1 MIPKASQRAGGQD
14 LATHLLNGFDNEY
27 VEVAEVRGAV
37 ASDLHG
43 AFAEWEAIAHNL
55 TKCRNYLYSLSVN
68 PDLGQGQLSRDQYR
82 DYAERVEKAL
92 GLTDQPRAMIY
103 HIKNGREH
111 CHIVWSRID
120 AQAGKAIHQAFDHE
134 KLMMVTREFARDHG
148 LKLPAGYERGGDD
161 RKRKSLYE
169 MQQQRNSGLTR
180 EERVAAVTAAWKQSD
195 SPKAFVRALEEMGY
209 VLATGKRPYI
219 LVDLYGDMNA
229 LPKLIDDRSVR
240 TKDIR
245 AFLEA
250 EFPPE
255 TLPTVDEAK
264 ALVTQHRQAREDFVK
279 SGRDARKLDKL
290 KAAQRERRQKV
301 ESAQAAMVTRHRNEL
316 LAHAKEQLADRRALN
331 VRYLAEVRRVKQM
344 RAAAKPT
351 GLAAFLGRVTGVN
364 LIISALHKR
373 QDAQR
378 YAAFLAG
385 KSALVARQAEAR
397 HALQHRHKLQ
407 SMDMAR
413 ELRALSQ
420 IEARELKSYEVA
432 QQRAERIR
440 QRQGHDHMPALNLA
454 LKPKGLPAM
463 PHKAKDRYRKSD
475 HRRDDDRRHDRQL
488 QDGGVSDQRQDAG
501 DHGGDDRSGHS
512 VMRDAFGAAAKQR
525 TEKAESERTGRGE
538 SGSAGRG
545 DGGGQQGHRQQTHH
559 RTREMDVSEDQ
570 VPAFETLP
578 SAVPEPHWTELPL
591 ANEFREAA
599 RDKEEA
605 KTDRGSGG
613 RRIRPSRAARSD
625 ERDGDDRDFER
636 ER

>member
-82 DYAERVEKAL
+82 DYAQRVEEAM
-92 GLTDQPRAMIY
+92 GLTGQPRAMIY

-148 LKLPAGYERGGDD
+148 LTLPAGYERGGDD

-169 MQQQRNSGLTR
+169 MQQQRNAGITK
-180 EERVAAVTAAWKQSD
+180 EERMAAVTAAWKRSD

-209 VLATGKRPYI
+209 VLATGKRPYV

-255 TLPTVDEAK
+255 SLPSVDEART
-264 ALVTQHRQAREDFVK
+264 LVAQHRQAREDFVK
-279 SGRDARKLDKL
+279 SGCDARKLDQL
-290 KAAQRERRQKV
+290 KAVQRERRQKV
-301 ESAQAAMVTRHRNEL
+301 EAAQAAVVARHKAERL
-316 LAHAKEQLADRRALN
+316 VLAQEQLAARRQLKA
-331 VRYLAEVRRVKQM
+331 RYLTETRRIKDA

-351 GLAAFLGRVTGVN
+351 GLAAFLGRVTGVSFV
-364 LIISALHKR
+364 IAKLHKHR
-373 QDAQR
+373 DAQR
-378 YAAFLAG
+378 HAAFLAD
-385 KSALVARQAEAR
+385 KVALMDKQLRDKRGLEYR
-397 HALQHRHKLQ
+397 HSLQIA
-407 SMDMAR
+407 DMAR
-413 ELRALSQ
+413 ELRTLAQ
-420 IEARELKSYEVA
+420 VEARELKSYETA
-432 QQRAERIR
+432 QRREERIR
-440 QRQGHDHMPALNLA
+440 QRQGHVHIPALNLS
-454 LKPKGLPAM
+454 LKPKGRPAV
-463 PHKAKDRYRKSD
+463 PHKAKDRYRKHD
-475 HRRDDDRRHDRQL
+475 HQQDDRRQVRRDRDGGEHDRL
-488 QDGGVSDQRQDAG
+488 QGAD
-501 DHGGDDRSGHS
+501 DHRADHRDSRGT
-512 VMRDAFGAAAKQR
+512 VRDAFGNAARQGS
-525 TEKAESERTGRGE
+525 EKAERNRTGRDE
-538 SGSAGRG
+538 SSGDSRTG
-545 DGGGQQGHRQQTHH
+545 DGGAEGRRV
-559 RTREMDVSEDQ
+559 RTRPQSWEIEVSEDQ
-570 VPAFETLP
+570 LTAFDAP
-578 SAVPEPHWTELPL
+578 SHHGMPDPHWTELPL

-599 RDKEEA
+599 RGKEEA
-605 KTDRGSGG
+605 SGRSDSDG
-613 RRIRPSRAARSD
+613 RRIRPPRSARGKG
-625 ERDGDDRDFER
+625 RDGEDKDFER

>member
-55 TKCRNYLYSLSVN
+55 TRCRNYLYSLSVN
-68 PDLGQGQLSRDQYR
+68 PDLGQGQLSREQYL
-82 DYAERVEKAL
+82 DYAQRVEKAL
-92 GLTDQPRAMIY
+92 GLTDQPRAMIF

-111 CHIVWSRID
+111 CHIVWSRVD

-169 MQQQRNSGLTR
+169 MQQQRNSGVTKEDR
-180 EERVAAVTAAWKQSD
+180 MAAVTAAWKRSD

-255 TLPTVDEAK
+255 SLPTVDEAK
-264 ALVTQHRQAREDFVK
+264 ALVAQHRQAREDFVK
-279 SGRDARKLDKL
+279 SGRDARKLDQL
-290 KAAQRERRQKV
+290 KAVQRARREKV
-301 ESAQAAMVTRHRNEL
+301 EAVQAAMVMRHRDEL
-316 LAHAKEQLADRRALN
+316 FAQAAQQLSVRRAIN
-331 VRYLAEVRRVKQM
+331 VRFMTEARRVKAA
-344 RAAAKPT
+344 REAAKPT

-378 YAAFLAG
+378 YAAFLAE
-385 KSALVARQAEAR
+385 KTELRTRQTEAR
-397 HALQHRHKLQ
+397 TALQYRHKLQ
-407 SMDMAR
+407 SMDIAR

-420 IEARELKSYEVA
+420 IEARELRSFEVA
-432 QQRAERIR
+432 QRRAERIR

-454 LKPKGLPAM
+454 LKPKGRSAV
-463 PHKAKDRYRKSD
+463 PHKAKDRHRKRDYAHDD
-475 HRRDDDRRHDRQL
+475 HRHDQRAR
-488 QDGGVSDQRQDAG
+488 DGGLYDQQRDAG
-501 DHGGDDRSGHS
+501 DHGADDSGGRSI
-512 VMRDAFGAAAKQR
+512 MRDAFGNAAR
-525 TEKAESERTGRGE
+525 HGNEKAGRDRKERGE
-538 SGSAGRG
+538 SSGDSRTGGNDTQGRRIRSRSRSW
-545 DGGGQQGHRQQTHH
+545 DI
-559 RTREMDVSEDQ
+559 DVSEEQ
-570 VPAFETLP
+570 L
-578 SAVPEPHWTELPL
+578 AVFDTPKPQDMPEPHWTELPL

-599 RDKEEA
+599 RDRDEA
-605 KTDRGSGG
+605 NADRSSGG
-613 RRIRPSRAARSD
+613 RRVKPSRSARRD
-625 ERDGDDRDFER
+625 DRDGDDRDFER